1 MKKHKSEL
9 KGNDNYQLEEN
20 VGVGRALTRRRENW
34 DCGISIAKGFKQK
47 EDIDF
52 FDTFSLVTKVTSI
65 ILFIVIAVDDA
76 ENQ

>member
-1 MKKHKSEL
+1 MDL
-9 KGNDNYQLEEN
+9 L
-20 VGVGRALTRRRENW
+20 
-34 DCGISIAKGFKQK
+34 KGFKQK